1 MRNLFLIFVTVKQLT
16 DQNLQQMKLYIAIL
30 GGMLMIGCGH
40 PVIQD
45 ANHDYTDTVQSEAIK
60 PHQACNSIYYWKTTF
75 NPTESELNFL
85 KEYDVKRLYVRF
97 FDVALDNSWLG
108 EQLSVVPIATTV
120 FIQSPPATMEIVP
133 TVYITLDA
141 LRNIKGQEA
150 EYAHKILTRIR
161 AMATRHKISNINEVQ
176 FDCDWTGTTQ
186 ESYFE
191 LCRIARDTLHV
202 RGIGV
207 SATIRLHQLR
217 KDPPPVDRG
226 VLMLYNTGALKNAD
240 TENSILNYSDIEFY
254 LKNAVYPLHLDFAY
268 PTFSWGVWFRDN
280 KFRAILH
287 TINCSDRAYYQSQ
300 TKGIYKVIKDHYLGS
315 QELLKGDII
324 RLENS
329 HFVEIL
335 KTKCQVEKELAR
347 NNYSIILYHLDSA
360 NLSKYTPNEIT
371 YIYNR

>member
-1 MRNLFLIFVTVKQLT
+1 M
-16 DQNLQQMKLYIAIL
+16 
-30 GGMLMIGCGH
+30 CEE
-40 PVIQD
+40 IQ
-45 ANHDYTDTVQSEAIK
+45 E
-60 PHQACNSIYYWKTTF
+60 
-75 NPTESELNFL
+75 L
-85 KEYDVKRLYVRF
+85 KEVCKEHHLKV
-97 FDVALDNSWLG
+97 
-108 EQLSVVPIATTV
+108 
-120 FIQSPPATMEIVP
+120 
-133 TVYITLDA
+133 
-141 LRNIKGQEA
+141 
-150 EYAHKILTRIR
+150 IL
-161 AMATRHKISNINEVQ
+161 E
-176 FDCDWTGTTQ
+176 
-186 ESYFE
+186 
-191 LCRIARDTLHV
+191 
-202 RGIGV
+202 
-207 SATIRLHQLR
+207 
-217 KDPPPVDRG
+217 
-226 VLMLYNTGALKNAD
+226 TGALKSAD

-280 KFRAILH
+280 KFRAILR

>member
-1 MRNLFLIFVTVKQLT
+1 
-16 DQNLQQMKLYIAIL
+16 
-30 GGMLMIGCGH
+30 
-40 PVIQD
+40 
-45 ANHDYTDTVQSEAIK
+45 
-60 PHQACNSIYYWKTTF
+60 
-75 NPTESELNFL
+75 
-85 KEYDVKRLYVRF
+85 
-97 FDVALDNSWLG
+97 
-108 EQLSVVPIATTV
+108 
-120 FIQSPPATMEIVP
+120 MEIVP

-191 LCRIARDTLHV
+191 LCRIARDTLHM
-202 RGIGV
+202 RGIGM

-226 VLMLYNTGALKNAD
+226 VLMLYNTGALKCAD

-254 LKNAVYPLHLDFAY
+254 LKNVVYPLHLDFAY

-280 KFRAILH
+280 KFRAILR
-287 TINCSDRAYYQSQ
+287 TINCSDRTYYQSQ

-335 KTKCQVEKELAR
+335 KTKCQVEKKLAR

>member
-1 MRNLFLIFVTVKQLT
+1 
-16 DQNLQQMKLYIAIL
+16 
-30 GGMLMIGCGH
+30 
-40 PVIQD
+40 
-45 ANHDYTDTVQSEAIK
+45 
-60 PHQACNSIYYWKTTF
+60 
-75 NPTESELNFL
+75 
-85 KEYDVKRLYVRF
+85 
-97 FDVALDNSWLG
+97 
-108 EQLSVVPIATTV
+108 
-120 FIQSPPATMEIVP
+120 
-133 TVYITLDA
+133 
-141 LRNIKGQEA
+141 
-150 EYAHKILTRIR
+150 
-161 AMATRHKISNINEVQ
+161 
-176 FDCDWTGTTQ
+176 
-186 ESYFE
+186 
-191 LCRIARDTLHV
+191 
-202 RGIGV
+202 
-207 SATIRLHQLR
+207 
-217 KDPPPVDRG
+217 
-226 VLMLYNTGALKNAD
+226 MLYNTGALKSIN
-240 TENSILNYSDIEFY
+240 TKNSILDYLDISPY
-254 LKNAVYPLHLDFAY
+254 LKNVSYRMHLDFAY